1 MYEDFLGKNRQ
12 YIETQMRERGAY
24 NRIVA
29 PSNQHI
35 SYKIRDNFSVGFYL
49 VQKAVDMVILTYG
62 GEVSPEKVIK
72 DMGYSFSECQPI
84 GEGTYSIE
92 SATGMKRIMIYDTPE
107 GTSAFLSG

>member
-12 YIETQMRERGAY
+12 YIETQMRELGAY

-29 PSNQHI
+29 LSNQYI
-35 SYKIRDNFSVGFYL
+35 SYKIRDNFSIGFYFAR
-49 VQKAVDMVILTYG
+49 KAVDMVILTYG

-72 DMGYSFSECQPI
+72 DLGYSFSECHPT
-84 GEGTYSIE
+84 GRGTYSID

>member
-12 YIETQMRERGAY
+12 YIETQMHKLGAY

-29 PSNQHI
+29 PSNQYI
-35 SYKIRDNFSVGFYL
+35 SYKIRDNFSIGFYF
-49 VQKAVDMVILTYG
+49 VHKAVDMVILTYS
-62 GEVSPEKVIK
+62 GEVSPKKVIK
-72 DMGYSFSECQPI
+72 EMGYSFSECQSI